1 MRNFDFIKIHFLLFT
16 FLFSASF
23 VFSQSTVKGR
33 VLSSGKPVEFVN
45 VALVGTSFG
54 ASTDTLGYYKIMN
67 VPAGKYEIQFSGI
80 GYKTS
85 RASIN
90 VSGTKTLTM
99 NTNLEEDLSEL
110 KEVVV
115 TGTMKESF
123 ISESPVPVEV
133 FTPVFFKKNPTP
145 NIFEALQLVNGV
157 KPQLNC
163 SVCNTGDIHINGM
176 EGAYTM
182 ILIDGMPIVSSLA
195 TVYGLNGIPN
205 SMIERIEIVKGP
217 ASTLYGSEAVAGLI
231 NIITKAPSKAANLT
245 LDVFGTSYGEY
256 SADLATKFKVGKA
269 SSILSANYFN
279 FNTIW
284 DKNKDGFTDITLQ
297 NRISIF
303 NKWNFER
310 KNNRIASL
318 ALRYLYEDR
327 WGGQTSWKREFRG
340 GDEIYG
346 ESIFT
351 KRFEL
356 IGAYQ
361 LPFNKEKVMFS
372 YSFNNH
378 DQDSRYGTTVY
389 IANQKVAFG
398 QLTWDKK
405 LGKRHDLLF
414 GSALRYTFYDDNSPA
429 TADEQGYNKPD
440 NIALPGVFVQD
451 EITLAK
457 NQKLLLGARYDH
469 HPRHGNVFSPRANY
483 KLTLNKDNILRISY
497 GNGFRVVNLF
507 TEDHAALTGARQVV
521 IREALN
527 PERSWN
533 VNLNFQKF
541 INTNAGLLSFDF
553 STFYTYFNNKIVADY
568 FTDANKIIYDNLDG
582 YAISK
587 GISLNTDFVF
597 TFPLKINLG
606 ATLMDVYQVEND
618 QRMAQVLASPFS
630 GTFTAGYTFGKPQIT
645 IDWTG
650 NFYSP
655 MPLPV
660 VPDDYRPDH
669 SPWYSVQNIQLTKT
683 FPSGFQLYG
692 GVKNLLNFM
701 PREDVILRAFDPF
714 DRQIEVNNPNGYT
727 FDPTYM
733 YAPMQGIRGFL
744 GVRYNLFR

>member
-1 MRNFDFIKIHFLLFT
+1 MKKTNFIKI
-16 FLFSASF
+16 FLFFLFITQFA
-23 VFSQSTVKGR
+23 FSQATIKGR
-33 VLSSGKPVEFVN
+33 VLSLGKPVEFVN
-45 VALVGTSFG
+45 VALLGTSFG
-54 ASTDTLGYYKIMN
+54 TSTDTSGYYKIAN
-67 VPAGKYEIQFSGI
+67 VPAGKYEIQLSGI
-80 GYKTS
+80 GYKTVKT
-85 RASIN
+85 SITL
-90 VSGTKTLTM
+90 SDTKNLTM

-145 NIFEALQLVNGV
+145 SIFEALQLVNGV

-245 LDVFGTSYGEY
+245 LDIFGTSYGEY
-256 SADLATKFKVGKA
+256 SADLATKLKVGKA
-269 SSILSANYFN
+269 TSILSANYFN

-284 DKNKDGFTDITLQ
+284 DKNQDGFTDVTLQ

-310 KNNRIASL
+310 KNNRIASV

-327 WGGQTSWKREFRG
+327 WGGQTAWKREFRG
-340 GDEIYG
+340 GEEIYG

-351 KRFEL
+351 NRFEL
-356 IGAYQ
+356 IGVYQ
-361 LPFNKEKVMFS
+361 LPFNKEKLLFS

-378 DQDSRYGTTVY
+378 DQDSRYGTTSY

-405 LGKRHDLLF
+405 LGKRHDFLF
-414 GSALRYTFYDDNSPA
+414 GTALRYTFYDDNTPT
-429 TADEQGYNKPD
+429 TADEQGNNKPD

-451 EITLAK
+451 EITLTK
-457 NQKLLLGARYDH
+457 NQKLLLGARYDY

-533 VNLNFQKF
+533 LNLNFQKF
-541 INTNAGLLSFDF
+541 INTNSGLLSFDF

-568 FTDANKIIYDNLDG
+568 FTDANKIIYDNING

-587 GISLNTDFVF
+587 GVSLNTDFVF
-597 TFPLKINLG
+597 TFPLKINIG

-618 QRMAQVLASPFS
+618 QKMAQVLVSPFS
-630 GTFTAGYTFGKPQIT
+630 GTFTVGYTFSKPQIT
-645 IDWTG
+645 VDWTG

-655 MPLPV
+655 MPLAV
-660 VPDDYRPDH
+660 VPEDYRPDH

-683 FPSGFQLYG
+683 FPSGFQIYG
-692 GVKNLLNFM
+692 GIKNLLNFM

-714 DRQIEVNNPNGYT
+714 DKQIEVNNPNGYT

-733 YAPMQGIRGFL
+733 YAPMQGIRGFA
-744 GVRYNLFR
+744 GIRYNLFK